1 MDRLETGKE
10 LEPMKTGRILIIED
24 NPMNMELAA
33 DLLRIHG
40 FEVIESLTALE
51 GLAKAKNE
59 APDLILM
66 DIALPDIDGLEAS
79 MILKN
84 QPDTRDIPIIAFT
97 AHAMKG
103 DKEKALASKCS
114 GYITKPIDT
123 RRFAEN
129 VAQYLK

>member
-1 MDRLETGKE
+1 
-10 LEPMKTGRILIIED
+10 
-24 NPMNMELAA
+24 
-33 DLLRIHG
+33 
-40 FEVIESLTALE
+40 
-51 GLAKAKNE
+51 
-59 APDLILM
+59 LILM
-66 DIALPDIDGLEAS
+66 DIALPDIDGLEAT
-79 MILKN
+79 MILKK

-103 DKEKALASKCS
+103 DKEKALASQCS